1 MKDTPDNGGDNDND
15 AMSRE
20 KLVNHVVSLPKEDL
34 RRLLFDLIEDE
45 QVEQVLQ
52 DLIDDLPPPQNSSS
66 NGKVYISDSLANLS
80 NPLQDLR
87 ISRANSKSSVP
98 TFQRTTPPM
107 FPNHSRSGLFRLPP
121 KLIFGLFGFGHN
133 QRNRPLDNSTSENH
147 RVDDQFILAG
157 TRNRGG

>member
-1 MKDTPDNGGDNDND
+1 
-15 AMSRE
+15 MSRE

-80 NPLQDLR
+80 NPLQDL
-87 ISRANSKSSVP
+87 KSEDLKGEFKVLCP
-98 TFQRTTPPM
+98 Y
-107 FPNHSRSGLFRLPP
+107 L
-121 KLIFGLFGFGHN
+121 
-133 QRNRPLDNSTSENH
+133 SENYSTD
-147 RVDDQFILAG
+147 V
-157 TRNRGG
+157 